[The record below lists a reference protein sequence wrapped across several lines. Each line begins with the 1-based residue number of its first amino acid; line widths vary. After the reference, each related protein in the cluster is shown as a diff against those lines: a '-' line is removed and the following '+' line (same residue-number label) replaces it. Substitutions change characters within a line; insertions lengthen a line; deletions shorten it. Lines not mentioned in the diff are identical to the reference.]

1 MSTLHAEQMSFFR
14 QNIKTKLTMEC
25 CSCNSSFI
33 EHYDIDE
40 VNDYGKVKKEFSMKA
55 FEKGWRYSVSKFLIG
70 KKKKAIRCH
79 SCHVNRNNKK
89 HWD

>member
-1 MSTLHAEQMSFFR
+1 MLQSEQLDFFTE
-14 QNIKTKLTMEC
+14 NIKTKLTMEC

-40 VNDYGKVKKEFSMKA
+40 VNDYVKVKKEFAKKA
-55 FEKGWRYSVSKFLIG
+55 FEKGWRFSVSTVLIG

-79 SCHVNRNNKK
+79 SCHINRNNKK
-89 HWD
+89 YWD